1 MRIVLLPDGVD
12 ISDRFSPG
20 IKLRELLSSLG
31 LLEEEVICIDRAR
44 GRLLLLTEVLAEDS
58 DWEIREVLS
67 KG

>member
-1 MRIVLLPDGVD
+1 MRVILSSNGVD
-12 ISDRFSPG
+12 ISNRFSSG
-20 IKLRELLSSLG
+20 TKLRDILLNLG

-44 GRLLLLTEVLAEDS
+44 GRLLLLLEVLTEDS